1 MEINDRIKQLVTDN
15 PVILFMKGTPD
26 FPQCG
31 FSAKAVA
38 VLRAAGA
45 EEFGHVNIFDDLEV
59 YENIKQFSNWPTL
72 PQAYVGG
79 EFVGGSDIL
88 VDMYERGELQTMIE
102 QAKA

>member
-1 MEINDRIKQLVTDN
+1 MDINDRIQQLVTDN
-15 PVILFMKGTPD
+15 KVMLFMKGTPD

-45 EEFGHVNIFDDLEV
+45 DNIGHVNIFEDLEV

-72 PQAYVGG
+72 PQIYING
-79 EFVGGSDIL
+79 EFLGGSDI
-88 VDMYERGELQTMIE
+88 VADMYERGELQNMLE
-102 QAKA
+102 AG